1 MKKGRSVISPVRPPP
16 GAEGAELGVVRSMTT
31 VLAAATLFFLAL
43 TASSFFE
50 QAQYSYPYWQ
60 LVAGIAVF
68 GTPMVMVAVA
78 PWSSLR
84 QLRLLHGAYA
94 VIFTVAVLSWVPAF
108 INGPMP
114 AEMAPWTVGLTA
126 LGTVPAAIAWR
137 PVVAWAF
144 LLGNSF
150 AITPIRILADGG
162 ADVSLAVQ
170 FAFFTITV
178 CAAFTA
184 VATVAMGAGR
194 EVDAATAA
202 ARTSTMRA
210 AALTARGE
218 EQAHLDALVHD
229 EVIATIFAAAGAGRS
244 DSTSTRLQAART
256 IARLSELKDATAS
269 VPELIHVEY
278 LIQGLTTSINE
289 TTDAATFAV
298 EGSRRAPLP
307 SSIASALIEA
317 TVEALRNS
325 VVHAAAAVEPVSR
338 AVLLRLATDR
348 VEISVTDDGQGFDP
362 HGVPANRLGIV
373 VSILGR
379 VQALP
384 GAYATV
390 ESQPGEGTCVT
401 VGWTE

>member
-1 MKKGRSVISPVRPPP
+1 MRVRRSVSTFTRLSPT
-16 GAEGAELGVVRSMTT
+16 ADGAELGVVRSMTT

-43 TASSFFE
+43 TISSFFD
-50 QAQYSYPYWQ
+50 QAEYAYPYWQ

-78 PWSSLR
+78 PWSSLH
-84 QLRLLHGAYA
+84 QLRILHGAYA

-137 PVVAWAF
+137 PAAAWAF

-162 ADVSLAVQ
+162 ADVSLAIQ
-170 FAFFTITV
+170 YAFFTITV

-184 VATVAMGAGR
+184 VATVAMTAGR
-194 EVDAATAA
+194 EVDVATAA

-244 DSTSTRLQAART
+244 DSTSTRDQAART
-256 IARLSELKDATAS
+256 IARLSELKHATAS
-269 VPELIHVEY
+269 VPELIHVDY
-278 LIQGLTTSINE
+278 LIQGLTSSISE
-289 TTDAATFAV
+289 ITDAAALVV
-298 EGSRRAPLP
+298 EGTRRAPLP

-338 AVLLRLATDR
+338 GVLLRLDSDR
-348 VEISVTDDGQGFDP
+348 VEITVTDDGQGFEP
-362 HGVPANRLGIV
+362 HRVPANRLGIV

-379 VQALP
+379 VKALP

-390 ESQPGEGTCVT
+390 QSEPGEGTCVT
-401 VGWTE
+401 VGWIE